1 MSLAYSR
8 KHWRQIMMLYLRMIA
23 CWLEHTRLFIEV
35 YKNNTRRVKMSVSS
49 TKGGSSRG
57 KKEEKS
63 IKARR
68 VRKEGPF
75 VVHRQSIV
83 SAIAK
88 SNGNYIDARY
98 FALKSVRTNSPRLW
112 FIVSSPP
119 SLVMGSRQP
128 TRRKK
133 RHKTKRKKSL
143 SSHSETEHRPRTKLD
158 RLWRYLSG
166 ETPTRLQ
173 SPFLCVD
180 VRVYVRNQQQIEWWI
195 CAREFP
201 FCGSSWRQRL
211 GLSCEKKIPSSRQKF
226 KQERIS
232 ALGA

>member
-1 MSLAYSR
+1 
-8 KHWRQIMMLYLRMIA
+8 MMLYLRMIA
-23 CWLEHTRLFIEV
+23 CWLEHTRLFIKV

-49 TKGGSSRG
+49 TKGRSSRG

-98 FALKSVRTNSPRLW
+98 FALKSVRTNSPRFW

-128 TRRKK
+128 HRRKK
-133 RHKTKRKKSL
+133 RHKTKSKKSL
-143 SSHSETEHRPRTKLD
+143 SSNSETEHRPRTKLD

-180 VRVYVRNQQQIEWWI
+180 VRLYVRNQQQIE
-195 CAREFP
+195 
-201 FCGSSWRQRL
+201 
-211 GLSCEKKIPSSRQKF
+211 
-226 KQERIS
+226 
-232 ALGA
+232 

>member
-1 MSLAYSR
+1 
-8 KHWRQIMMLYLRMIA
+8 MLYLRMIA
-23 CWLEHTRLFIEV
+23 CWLEHTRLFIKV
-35 YKNNTRRVKMSVSS
+35 YNKKSKNVSLVHQR
-49 TKGGSSRG
+49 KKLKRG

-128 TRRKK
+128 HGRKK
-133 RHKTKRKKSL
+133 RHKTRRKKSL

-180 VRVYVRNQQQIEWWI
+180 VRLYVRNQQQIE
-195 CAREFP
+195 
-201 FCGSSWRQRL
+201 
-211 GLSCEKKIPSSRQKF
+211 
-226 KQERIS
+226 
-232 ALGA
+232 

>member
-1 MSLAYSR
+1 
-8 KHWRQIMMLYLRMIA
+8 MMLYLRMIA

-49 TKGGSSRG
+49 TKGRSSRG

-98 FALKSVRTNSPRLW
+98 FASYSVRTNSPRFW

-128 TRRKK
+128 HRRKK

-180 VRVYVRNQQQIEWWI
+180 VRLYVRNQHQIE
-195 CAREFP
+195 
-201 FCGSSWRQRL
+201 
-211 GLSCEKKIPSSRQKF
+211 
-226 KQERIS
+226 
-232 ALGA
+232 

>member
-1 MSLAYSR
+1 
-8 KHWRQIMMLYLRMIA
+8 MMLYLRMIA

-49 TKGGSSRG
+49 TKGRSSRG

-98 FALKSVRTNSPRLW
+98 FASYSVRTNSPRSVHRLVATLARHG
-112 FIVSSPP
+112 VSAAA
-119 SLVMGSRQP
+119 Q
-128 TRRKK
+128 KK
-133 RHKTKRKKSL
+133 KKAQN
-143 SSHSETEHRPRTKLD
+143 K
-158 RLWRYLSG
+158 
-166 ETPTRLQ
+166 
-173 SPFLCVD
+173 
-180 VRVYVRNQQQIEWWI
+180 
-195 CAREFP
+195 
-201 FCGSSWRQRL
+201 
-211 GLSCEKKIPSSRQKF
+211 EKKISL
-226 KQERIS
+226 IS
-232 ALGA
+232 FGNRTSPTYQARPPLALSFG

>member
-1 MSLAYSR
+1 
-8 KHWRQIMMLYLRMIA
+8 
-23 CWLEHTRLFIEV
+23 
-35 YKNNTRRVKMSVSS
+35 MSVSS
-49 TKGGSSRG
+49 TKGRSSRG

-128 TRRKK
+128 HGRKK
-133 RHKTKRKKSL
+133 RHK
-143 SSHSETEHRPRTKLD
+143 
-158 RLWRYLSG
+158 
-166 ETPTRLQ
+166 
-173 SPFLCVD
+173 
-180 VRVYVRNQQQIEWWI
+180 
-195 CAREFP
+195 RE
-201 FCGSSWRQRL
+201 
-211 GLSCEKKIPSSRQKF
+211 
-226 KQERIS
+226 
-232 ALGA
+232 

>member
-1 MSLAYSR
+1 
-8 KHWRQIMMLYLRMIA
+8 MIA

-49 TKGGSSRG
+49 TKGRSSRG

-128 TRRKK
+128 HGRKK
-133 RHKTKRKKSL
+133 RHKTKRKNL
-143 SSHSETEHRPRTKLD
+143 SHLIRKQNIAH
-158 RLWRYLSG
+158 
-166 ETPTRLQ
+166 
-173 SPFLCVD
+173 V
-180 VRVYVRNQQQIEWWI
+180 
-195 CAREFP
+195 
-201 FCGSSWRQRL
+201 
-211 GLSCEKKIPSSRQKF
+211 PSSTAFGVIFRVRPPHVCKAHF
-226 KQERIS
+226 Y
-232 ALGA
+232 A

>member
-1 MSLAYSR
+1 
-8 KHWRQIMMLYLRMIA
+8 MLYLRMIA

-75 VVHRQSIV
+75 VVHRRSIV

-98 FALKSVRTNSPRLW
+98 FALKSVRTNSPRFW

-128 TRRKK
+128 HFGRKK
-133 RHKTKRKKSL
+133 GTKQREKNLSRLIRKQNIA
-143 SSHSETEHRPRTKLD
+143 H
-158 RLWRYLSG
+158 
-166 ETPTRLQ
+166 
-173 SPFLCVD
+173 V
-180 VRVYVRNQQQIEWWI
+180 
-195 CAREFP
+195 
-201 FCGSSWRQRL
+201 
-211 GLSCEKKIPSSRQKF
+211 PSSTAFGVIFRVRPPHVCKAHF
-226 KQERIS
+226 Y
-232 ALGA
+232 A

>member
-1 MSLAYSR
+1 
-8 KHWRQIMMLYLRMIA
+8 MMLYLRMIA

-49 TKGGSSRG
+49 TKGRSSRG

-98 FALKSVRTNSPRLW
+98 FASCSVRTNSPRFW

-119 SLVMGSRQP
+119 SLVVGSRQP
-128 TRRKK
+128 HGRKK

-180 VRVYVRNQQQIEWWI
+180 VRVYVRNQQQIE
-195 CAREFP
+195 
-201 FCGSSWRQRL
+201 
-211 GLSCEKKIPSSRQKF
+211 
-226 KQERIS
+226 
-232 ALGA
+232 